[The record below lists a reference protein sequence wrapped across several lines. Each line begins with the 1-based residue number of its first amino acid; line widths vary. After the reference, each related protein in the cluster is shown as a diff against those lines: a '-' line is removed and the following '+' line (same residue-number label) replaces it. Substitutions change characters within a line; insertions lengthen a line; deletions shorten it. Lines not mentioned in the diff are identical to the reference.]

1 MALFSKK
8 MIIPFGAANPILAT
22 IGFMITVGILLS
34 EGIDLGK
41 KGYSAYKK
49 RQEKKA
55 AEKLETPPIEETP
68 DPAAQPAQ

>member
-8 MIIPFGAANPILAT
+8 MIIPFGAANPMLAT

-41 KGYSAYKK
+41 KGYAAYKK
-49 RQEKKA
+49 HQEKKA
-55 AEKLETPPIEETP
+55 EMVEVPPTV
-68 DPAAQPAQ
+68 AAKAPVA